1 MLVCEFPQFLF
12 CKTFAKNRKNI
23 ILIVTT
29 SYDFLINTIMT
40 TMETTLQTSPKKAN
54 LSIKVGLDTKA
65 ELQRLAELKNR
76 SVHFLMIEA
85 VENYIAE
92 QKAQAEYEK
101 YVEERVMKAYN
112 RFKAEGS
119 DGVSSD
125 EMYDVVMKR
134 VQERLTKHHQ

>member
-1 MLVCEFPQFLF
+1 
-12 CKTFAKNRKNI
+12 
-23 ILIVTT
+23 
-29 SYDFLINTIMT
+29 MT
-40 TMETTLQTSPKKAN
+40 TMETTLQTSSKKAN

-134 VQERLTKHHQ
+134 VQERLTRHHQ